1 MSDFNALDLDSLDA
15 LLDAADVTPES
26 ADAATKINNEQ
37 PPDPLLELAVGDTQ
51 AIAPELTVPPDTAEL
66 ASAPEVVDAA
76 PSVSADDDLLAMAP
90 LSAKPEMP
98 LKSELNESPT
108 PAKAPPSLKAG
119 KSTAQWTDAE
129 MDSLKKL
136 IIIFG
141 SILIVLVLTAIG
153 LAAGGL
159 FASPKTDA
167 KLMEQ
172 VEAIKN
178 EVGQSYLIL
187 EDSGKKTKTMTGQL
201 SDVATQL
208 AEIAE
213 AIEILKTKTASAAPT
228 PAAASGKPMTAA
240 ERKAALREEIQ
251 HNLAN
256 GDAEGDKAADTEVVA
271 TPKSE
276 KVVNS
281 AQAEQLVA
289 DIVDMKKRLIATQK
303 VLENLQKQ
311 SETLQQQSQ
320 LVTDTLKSVET
331 DVKALKPV
339 AKVVSAP
346 KAPVVKK
353 VEEKEVAPKAEV
365 KPIKPADD
373 PEWRARWSQQMGK
386 SDGFP

>member
-15 LLDAADVTPES
+15 LLDAADVAP
-26 ADAATKINNEQ
+26 DAAEPAAVNKTE
-37 PPDPLLELAVGDTQ
+37 PPPNPL
-51 AIAPELTVPPDTAEL
+51 AEL
-66 ASAPEVVDAA
+66 ALEDAPKNEADLDLASAELAIESTPVAVEPTVA
-76 PSVSADDDLLAMAP
+76 PDPDDDLMAMAP
-90 LSAKPEMP
+90 TSTKPDMP
-98 LKSELNESPT
+98 LKSELNESQA

-141 SILIVLVLTAIG
+141 SILIVLLLTAIG
-153 LAAGGL
+153 FAAAGL
-159 FASPKTDA
+159 FSAPKTDT

-187 EDSGKKTKTMTGQL
+187 EDAGKKTKTMSGQL

-213 AIEILKTKTASAAPT
+213 NLEILKSKTATAAPV
-228 PAAASGKPMTAA
+228 AATNGKAMSAA

-256 GDAEGDKAADTEVVA
+256 GETDEAKPVQAEGESAKT
-271 TPKSE
+271 E

-281 AQAEQLVA
+281 AQADQLAA
-289 DIVDMKKRLIATQK
+289 DISDVKKRLVATQK

-311 SETLQQQSQ
+311 SENLQQQSQ
-320 LVTDTLKSVET
+320 MVTDTLKSVET

-339 AKVVSAP
+339 AKVSSAP

-353 VEEKEVAPKAEV
+353 VEEKEVTPKAEV

>member
-15 LLDAADVTPES
+15 LLDAAEIAPETP
-26 ADAATKINNEQ
+26 DAKKSNSDSTQGLPN
-37 PPDPLLELAVGDTQ
+37 DDRVGDTQ
-51 AIAPELTVPPDTAEL
+51 AVNLEQHSEAPAAVGNTATPESDQSDLSASDDFAGMAPIAPKT
-66 ASAPEVVDAA
+66 
-76 PSVSADDDLLAMAP
+76 
-90 LSAKPEMP
+90 EMP
-98 LKSELNESPT
+98 LKSELNEASA
-108 PAKAPPSLKAG
+108 PAKTPPSLKTG

-153 LAAGGL
+153 FAAGGL
-159 FASPKTDA
+159 FSAPKTDA
-167 KLMEQ
+167 KLLEQ
-172 VEAIKN
+172 VEAIKT
-178 EVGQSYLIL
+178 EVGQSHLML
-187 EDSGKKTKTMTGQL
+187 EDSGKKTKTMSGQL

-213 AIEILKTKTASAAPT
+213 AIEILKAKTASAPPVA
-228 PAAASGKPMTAA
+228 AAASGKPMTAA

-251 HNLAN
+251 QNLAN
-256 GDAEGDKAADTEVVA
+256 GEKEVEKAAEPEVAAPAKV
-271 TPKSE
+271 E
-276 KVVNS
+276 KIVNS
-281 AQAEQLVA
+281 AQAEQLTA
-289 DIVDMKKRLIATQK
+289 DIADMKKRLVATQK

-339 AKVVSAP
+339 AKVSSAP

-365 KPIKPADD
+365 KPTKPADD

>member
-1 MSDFNALDLDSLDA
+1 LNK
-15 LLDAADVTPES
+15 TE
-26 ADAATKINNEQ
+26 
-37 PPDPLLELAVGDTQ
+37 PPPNPL
-51 AIAPELTVPPDTAEL
+51 AEL
-66 ASAPEVVDAA
+66 ALEDAPKNEADLDLASAELAIESTPVAVEPTVA
-76 PSVSADDDLLAMAP
+76 PDPDDDLMAMAP
-90 LSAKPEMP
+90 TSTKPDMP
-98 LKSELNESPT
+98 LKSELNESQA

-141 SILIVLVLTAIG
+141 SILIVLLLTAIG
-153 LAAGGL
+153 FAAAGL
-159 FASPKTDA
+159 FSAPKTDA

-187 EDSGKKTKTMTGQL
+187 EDAGKKTKTMSGQL

-213 AIEILKTKTASAAPT
+213 NLEILKSKTATAAPV
-228 PAAASGKPMTAA
+228 AATNGKAMSAA

-256 GDAEGDKAADTEVVA
+256 GETDETKPVQAEGESAKT
-271 TPKSE
+271 E

-281 AQAEQLVA
+281 AQADQLAA
-289 DIVDMKKRLIATQK
+289 DISDVKKRLVATQK

-311 SETLQQQSQ
+311 SENLQQQSQ
-320 LVTDTLKSVET
+320 MVTDTLKSVET

-339 AKVVSAP
+339 AKVSSAP

-353 VEEKEVAPKAEV
+353 VEEKEVTPKAEV

>member
-15 LLDAADVTPES
+15 LLDAADVAP
-26 ADAATKINNEQ
+26 DAAEPAAVNKTEP
-37 PPDPLLELAVGDTQ
+37 PPDPL
-51 AIAPELTVPPDTAEL
+51 AEL
-66 ASAPEVVDAA
+66 ALEDTPKNEADLDLASAELAIESTPVAVEPTVA
-76 PSVSADDDLLAMAP
+76 PDPDDDLMAMAP
-90 LSAKPEMP
+90 ISTKPDMP
-98 LKSELNESPT
+98 LKSELNESQA

-141 SILIVLVLTAIG
+141 SILIVLLLTAIG
-153 LAAGGL
+153 FAAAGL
-159 FASPKTDA
+159 FSAPKTDA

-187 EDSGKKTKTMTGQL
+187 EDAGKKTKTMSGQL

-213 AIEILKTKTASAAPT
+213 NLEILKSKTATAAPV
-228 PAAASGKPMTAA
+228 AATNGKAMSAA

-256 GDAEGDKAADTEVVA
+256 GETDETKPVQAEGESAKT
-271 TPKSE
+271 E

-281 AQAEQLVA
+281 AQADQLAA
-289 DIVDMKKRLIATQK
+289 DISDVKKRLAATQK

-311 SETLQQQSQ
+311 SENLQQQSQ
-320 LVTDTLKSVET
+320 MVTDTLKSVET

-339 AKVVSAP
+339 AKVSSAP

-353 VEEKEVAPKAEV
+353 VEEKEVTPKAEV

>member
-15 LLDAADVTPES
+15 LLDAADVAP
-26 ADAATKINNEQ
+26 DAAEPAAVNKTE
-37 PPDPLLELAVGDTQ
+37 PPPNPL
-51 AIAPELTVPPDTAEL
+51 AEL
-66 ASAPEVVDAA
+66 ALEDAPKNEADLDLASAELAIESTPVAVEPTVA
-76 PSVSADDDLLAMAP
+76 PDPDDDLMAMAP
-90 LSAKPEMP
+90 TSTKPDMP
-98 LKSELNESPT
+98 LKSELNESQA

-141 SILIVLVLTAIG
+141 SILIVLLLTAIG
-153 LAAGGL
+153 FAAAGL
-159 FASPKTDA
+159 FSAPKTDT

-187 EDSGKKTKTMTGQL
+187 EDAGKKTKTMSGQL

-213 AIEILKTKTASAAPT
+213 NLEILKSKTATAAPV
-228 PAAASGKPMTAA
+228 AATNGKAMSAA

-256 GDAEGDKAADTEVVA
+256 GETDEAKPVQAEAESAKT
-271 TPKSE
+271 E

-281 AQAEQLVA
+281 AQADQLAA
-289 DIVDMKKRLIATQK
+289 DISDVKKRLVATQK

-311 SETLQQQSQ
+311 SENLQQQSQ
-320 LVTDTLKSVET
+320 MVTDTLKSVET

-339 AKVVSAP
+339 AKVSSAP

-353 VEEKEVAPKAEV
+353 LEEKEVTPKAEV

>member
-15 LLDAADVTPES
+15 LLDAADVAP
-26 ADAATKINNEQ
+26 DAAEPAAVNKTE
-37 PPDPLLELAVGDTQ
+37 PPPNPL
-51 AIAPELTVPPDTAEL
+51 AEL
-66 ASAPEVVDAA
+66 ALEDAPKNEADLDLASAELAIESTPVAVEPTVA
-76 PSVSADDDLLAMAP
+76 PDPDDDLMAMAP
-90 LSAKPEMP
+90 TSTKPDMP
-98 LKSELNESPT
+98 LKSELNESQA

-159 FASPKTDA
+159 FSAPKTDA
-167 KLMEQ
+167 KLLEQ
-172 VEAIKN
+172 VEAIKT

-187 EDSGKKTKTMTGQL
+187 EDAGKKTKTMSGQL

-213 AIEILKTKTASAAPT
+213 SIEILKSKTPTAPVAAAAPN
-228 PAAASGKPMTAA
+228 GKPMTAA

-251 HNLAN
+251 QNLAN
-256 GDAEGDKAADTEVVA
+256 GDADATKAAETQAAVA
-271 TPKSE
+271 PNTE

-281 AQAEQLVA
+281 AQAEQLTA
-289 DIVDMKKRLIATQK
+289 DISDVKKRLIATQK

-311 SETLQQQSQ
+311 SEALQQQSQ

-339 AKVVSAP
+339 AKVSSAP

-365 KPIKPADD
+365 KPVKPADD

>member
-15 LLDAADVTPES
+15 LLDAADVAP
-26 ADAATKINNEQ
+26 DAAEPAAVNKTEP
-37 PPDPLLELAVGDTQ
+37 PPDPL
-51 AIAPELTVPPDTAEL
+51 AEL
-66 ASAPEVVDAA
+66 ALEDTPKNEADLDLASAELAIESTPVAVEPTVA
-76 PSVSADDDLLAMAP
+76 PDPDDDLMAMAP
-90 LSAKPEMP
+90 ISTKPDMP
-98 LKSELNESPT
+98 LKSELNESQA

-141 SILIVLVLTAIG
+141 SILIVLLLTAIG
-153 LAAGGL
+153 FAAAGL
-159 FASPKTDA
+159 FSAPKTDA

-187 EDSGKKTKTMTGQL
+187 EDAGKKTKTMSGQL

-213 AIEILKTKTASAAPT
+213 NLEILKSKTATAAPV
-228 PAAASGKPMTAA
+228 AATNGKAMSAA

-256 GDAEGDKAADTEVVA
+256 GETDETKPVQAEGESAKT
-271 TPKSE
+271 E

-281 AQAEQLVA
+281 AQADQLAA
-289 DIVDMKKRLIATQK
+289 DISDVKKRLVATQK

-311 SETLQQQSQ
+311 SENLQQQSQ
-320 LVTDTLKSVET
+320 MVTDTLKSVET

-339 AKVVSAP
+339 AKVSSAP

-353 VEEKEVAPKAEV
+353 VEEKEVTPKAEV

>member
-1 MSDFNALDLDSLDA
+1 MSDFNALDLDNLDA
-15 LLDAADVTPES
+15 LLDAAEVAPES
-26 ADAATKINNEQ
+26 ADAATKIDNE
-37 PPDPLLELAVGDTQ
+37 PPDPLPDLEVVDSQ
-51 AIAPELTVPPDTAEL
+51 AIAPELTVPPDAL
-66 ASAPEVVDAA
+66 DLDSALEVVETA
-76 PSVSADDDLLAMAP
+76 PSVSADDSLLAMAP
-90 LSAKPEMP
+90 LSAKPDMP

-159 FASPKTDA
+159 FVTPKADA

-187 EDSGKKTKTMTGQL
+187 EDSGKKTKNMAGQL

-213 AIEILKTKTASAAPT
+213 AIEILKSKTASAAPA
-228 PAAASGKPMTAA
+228 PAAASGKPMSAA

-256 GDAEGDKAADTEVVA
+256 GDAEGSKAAEAEVVA
-271 TPKSE
+271 AAKE
-276 KVVNS
+276 DKMINS
-281 AQAEQLVA
+281 AQVEQLAA
-289 DIVDMKKRLIATQK
+289 DISDVKKRLIATQK

-339 AKVVSAP
+339 AKVSSAP
-346 KAPVVKK
+346 KAPVAKK
-353 VEEKEVAPKAEV
+353 MDEKEVAPKAEV

>member
-1 MSDFNALDLDSLDA
+1 
-15 LLDAADVTPES
+15 
-26 ADAATKINNEQ
+26 
-37 PPDPLLELAVGDTQ
+37 
-51 AIAPELTVPPDTAEL
+51 
-66 ASAPEVVDAA
+66 
-76 PSVSADDDLLAMAP
+76 
-90 LSAKPEMP
+90 
-98 LKSELNESPT
+98 
-108 PAKAPPSLKAG
+108 
-119 KSTAQWTDAE
+119 
-129 MDSLKKL
+129 
-136 IIIFG
+136 
-141 SILIVLVLTAIG
+141 
-153 LAAGGL
+153 
-159 FASPKTDA
+159 
-167 KLMEQ
+167 
-172 VEAIKN
+172 
-178 EVGQSYLIL
+178 LIL

-256 GDAEGDKAADTEVVA
+256 GDAEGDKAADAEAVA
-271 TPKSE
+271 TPKGE

-281 AQAEQLVA
+281 AQAEQLIA

>member
-15 LLDAADVTPES
+15 LLDAADVVPDTDS
-26 ADAATKINNEQ
+26 APNAVNNEAIPEAVPDVPI
-37 PPDPLLELAVGDTQ
+37 PPEALSSAELEVTASEMTELATDSR
-51 AIAPELTVPPDTAEL
+51 ANSPLEE
-66 ASAPEVVDAA
+66 
-76 PSVSADDDLLAMAP
+76 DLVAMAP
-90 LSAKPEMP
+90 MAAKPDMP
-98 LKSELNESPT
+98 LKSELNDSST
-108 PAKAPPSLKAG
+108 PAKTPPSLKAG

-129 MDSLKKL
+129 MDSIKKL

-159 FASPKTDA
+159 FSGPKTDA
-167 KLMEQ
+167 KLLEQ
-172 VEAIKN
+172 VEAIKT

-187 EDSGKKTKTMTGQL
+187 EDSGKKTKTMSTQL

-213 AIEILKTKTASAAPT
+213 AIEILKSKTASAPAAPT
-228 PAAASGKPMTAA
+228 VASGKPLSAA

-256 GDAEGDKAADTEVVA
+256 GEATDAPVEAEAVAPKA
-271 TPKSE
+271 E
-276 KVVNS
+276 KVVS
-281 AQAEQLVA
+281 TAQAEQLSA
-289 DIVDMKKRLIATQK
+289 DIADMKKRLVATQK

-320 LVTDTLKSVET
+320 LVTDTLKTVET

-339 AKVVSAP
+339 AKVSSAP

-353 VEEKEVAPKAEV
+353 VEDKEALAKTEV
-365 KPIKPADD
+365 KPVKPADD